1 MILHSYYSNSGK
13 DLILDYV
20 NSLPEDEKTD
30 KKLVK
35 KRAAEL
41 GRHLGK
47 TFI

>member
-30 KKLVK
+30 GLSCF
-35 KRAAEL
+35 
-41 GRHLGK
+41 GMYGK
-47 TFI
+47 WRI